1 MIKAFLGKKLNMT
14 QVFDTHGRSIPVTVV
29 SASANLVT
37 GIKDGEKDG
46 YKAVQI
52 GYGEAKRVQKP
63 VMGQLK
69 KAVKKDGLYPRVLK
83 EVGFDSDVKVGQ
95 RIKIDEV
102 FAKGSMVDV
111 LGVTKGKGFAGVVKR
126 YGFKGGP
133 KTHGQSD
140 RHRAP
145 GSIGATT
152 TPGRVFKG
160 LRMGGHMGVDQLT
173 VQGLEVINIDPETE
187 TILLK
192 GALPGPKGSIVLIKK
207 SLKKRKK
214 YHEPVIQHINVGGGA
229 EEEKSA
235 ETSEDGAV
243 TENQAEAGEKPVETT
258 EKEVTESS
266 GEANG
271 AN

>member
-1 MIKAFLGKKLNMT
+1 MIKAFIGKKLNMT
-14 QVFDTHGRSIPVTVV
+14 QVFDTHGRSVPVTVV
-29 SASANLVT
+29 SAAANLVT

-52 GYGEAKRVQKP
+52 GYGETKRVLKP

-83 EVGFDSDVKVGQ
+83 EVSFDNDVKVGQ
-95 RIKIDEV
+95 KIKIDEV

-111 LGVTKGKGFAGVVKR
+111 TGISKGKGFAGVVKR

-160 LRMGGHMGVDQLT
+160 LRMGGHMGVEQVT
-173 VQGLEVINIDPETE
+173 ISGLEVIKVDGENE
-187 TILLK
+187 TILVK
-192 GALPGPKGSIVLIKK
+192 GAIPGPKGTIVLIKK

-214 YHEPVIQHINVGGGA
+214 YHEPVIQHVNVGGGA
-229 EEEKSA
+229 DEEKTEEGTQAVPADENKA
-235 ETSEDGAV
+235 ENTDKEVGTV
-243 TENQAEAGEKPVETT
+243 PVEA
-258 EKEVTESS
+258 S
-266 GEANG
+266 GDDNG
-271 AN
+271 TN